1 MISPLTSP
9 TASGGLPATTN
20 IPSPPNSLIEAGS
33 PGGQSPAAKD
43 ELEAAFTQFVGQ
55 TLFGT
60 MLKAM
65 RSTVGEPAYFHGGR
79 AEEIFQGQLDEHIV
93 SDLTESTAD
102 SYASPMFELFEL
114 QRR

>member
-1 MISPLTSP
+1 MIPPISASTALVSAFPTTP
-9 TASGGLPATTN
+9 ATAS
-20 IPSPPNSLIEAGS
+20 PPPLLGDTKDA
-33 PGGQSPAAKD
+33 PPAAKD
-43 ELEAAFTQFVGQ
+43 ELETAFTQFVGQ

-79 AEEIFQGQLDEHIV
+79 AEEIFQGQLDEQIV
-93 SDLTESTAD
+93 ADLTESTAD